1 MAVILLERLPSGE
14 EKKKNLGNRYMLQL
28 DCLSRIIQNLY
39 LSKISLCYEFS
50 EFQAVS

>member
-1 MAVILLERLPSGE
+1 MAVILLERLPSG

-28 DCLSRIIQNLY
+28 DCVSRIIQNLD

-50 EFQAVS
+50 EFQAAS